1 MKNKTNIS
9 ILDNVGVRRNA
20 SIEVGANGNNES
32 GLILDANA
40 VESLIDNKVDE
51 IIGDASDALDT
62 LKELGDALPTKVS
75 DLQNDAGYIKESD
88 LSSINIST
96 FVNNAGYLTQHQDI
110 SGKAN
115 QSDVTAIE
123 EKIPSQASSE
133 NKLADK
139 LFVNSSISTNTADFK
154 GTYDITTDLSDDI
167 SNLSS
172 AIATAGYSTPNNNDY
187 CFVITEDN
195 AGNTIYDRY
204 KYTVVNNVGS
214 WDFEYSLNNS
224 SFTSDQWGSIS
235 SGITSSLVSKLS
247 ALPNNSDLSSSISG
261 KQDSLVSGNN
271 IKTINNTTVLG
282 SGNFNL
288 VESTD
293 VRNIVVLTQAQYD
306 ALATKDANTEY
317 NII

>member
-51 IIGDASDALDT
+51 IIGGASDALNT

-75 DLQNDAGYIKESD
+75 DLQND
-88 LSSINIST
+88 
-96 FVNNAGYLTQHQDI
+96 AGYLTQHQDI

-123 EKIPSQASSE
+123 EKIPAQASSE

-224 SFTSDQWGSIS
+224 SFTSDQWGAIS
-235 SGITSSLVSKLS
+235 SGITSNLVSKLS
-247 ALPNNSDLSSSISG
+247 NLS
-261 KQDSLVSGNN
+261 
-271 IKTINNTTVLG
+271 T
-282 SGNFNL
+282 NL

-293 VRNIVVLTQAQYD
+293 VRNIVVLTQAQYNN
-306 ALATKDANTEY
+306 LVTKDANTEY

>member
-51 IIGDASDALDT
+51 IIGDA
-62 LKELGDALPTKVS
+62 LPTKVS
-75 DLQNDAGYIKESD
+75 DLQNDEGYVKESD
-88 LSSINIST
+88 LSSINVGT
-96 FVNNAGYLTQHQDI
+96 FINNAGYLTQHQDI
-110 SGKAN
+110 SGKAEA
-115 QSDVTAIE
+115 SDVTAIAQ
-123 EKIPSQASSE
+123 KIPDQASSE

-139 LFVNSSISTNTADFK
+139 SFVNSSISTNTADFK

-204 KYTVVNNVGS
+204 KYTVVNNSGS

-224 SFTSDQWGSIS
+224 SFTAEQWESIS

-261 KQDSLVSGNN
+261 KQDSLVSGTN